1 MKKEYIKP
9 EVKVVKL
16 QQQLSLL
23 AGSGGGDGVHTD
35 EPKSPGSALSRA
47 FDFDDDFDE

>member
-35 EPKSPGSALSRA
+35 NPQKPSSAFSRA
-47 FDFDDDFDE
+47 FDFDDDYDE

>member
-23 AGSGGGDGVHTD
+23 AGSGSGDSVHTD
-35 EPKSPGSALSRA
+35 DPQNPSSAFSRA

>member
-23 AGSGGGDGVHTD
+23 AGSGDGVHTD
-35 EPKSPGSALSRA
+35 NPQKPSSAFSRA

>member
-23 AGSGGGDGVHTD
+23 AGSGDSVHTD